1 MKNNKRTFA
10 IIAVAIVIISISF
23 VWEYVNKSTKDY
35 SQATP
40 ESSYDF
46 ASLIKKIETDTTQ
59 LRNHLIAVNGH
70 IKMITKD
77 SDNVTIELGYDS
89 IMSSITCQIDKRH
102 VADFKA
108 LNEGNIV
115 GIKGIVSDMTID
127 PESIFGNTLQ
137 MTYCTIH
144 KNK

>member
-1 MKNNKRTFA
+1 MKNNKRTYT
-10 IIAVAIVIISISF
+10 IIAIAIVIISISF

-35 SQATP
+35 RNATP
-40 ESSYDF
+40 EQTFDF
-46 ASLIKKIETDTTQ
+46 TSLMKKIETDTTQ
-59 LRNHLIAVNGH
+59 LRNHLIAVTGP

-77 SDNVTIELGYDS
+77 SDNVTIEIGYDS

-108 LNEGNIV
+108 VNEGNIV